1 MCDIKLAVENESK
14 DLVMTVTP
22 VDGQPKANLKKLQSA
37 FKLSEYAT
45 FLLVEGSLELLLEEV
60 TKAKTTDNNEN
71 SENAE
76 PIASSAII
84 ANAVD
89 TTLEISLDTESMS
102 ATLTLKAGYGG
113 KQIKNS
119 DVVEALKEN
128 NVTKGIIKE
137 NLINLVKEGIKLQGG
152 KSISTE
158 IAKGK
163 ISINGKDGYIKYLVR
178 DPVERVMRPKKLD
191 NGNVDMHELGDLIFV
206 KTGRKLAQVI
216 PPTYGT
222 KGFNVIGKVI
232 DAVPGENFS
241 LEESEGSSFL
251 DENNNIIIAS
261 IDGMP
266 KHLDKSVAVNKV
278 LEIENIDVGSGNI
291 RFEGSIYVKGD
302 VCEGMELSASEDIVI
317 GGVVESAT
325 ITAGGDITIAKGI
338 IGRQVS
344 ENDEL
349 ENGTVLQAKGNVSA
363 QFVQYAD
370 IFSESDIKVA
380 QYISHCQIIVEGDLW
395 VGNLTSEK
403 ADGKIFGAFI
413 QSGGSVYAG
422 TFGSPCGAITNLN
435 FNYWED
441 SAKELKISTDE
452 KTHKIIRRLPRIY
465 KLLQKATDLESD
477 NEKQLDRIK
486 KALKQHLGLL
496 GKLNKGWLEK
506 ESKTNEHLEELEIA
520 AYQSILSGV
529 NIEIL
534 SKSCAFK
541 RDYEATRVQWLE
553 NEINV
558 EPIVS

>member
-1 MCDIKLAVENESK
+1 MCDIKLAVENEGK
-14 DLVMTVTP
+14 DLLMTVTP
-22 VDGQPKANLKKLQSA
+22 VEGKPKANLKKLQRA
-37 FKLSEYAT
+37 FKLSEYSAF
-45 FLLVEGSLELLLEEV
+45 FLIEGSMELLLLEV
-60 TKAKTTDNNEN
+60 AKAKTNDNSEN
-71 SENAE
+71 SEDAE
-76 PIASSAII
+76 PIASSAIV

-89 TTLEISLDTESMS
+89 TTLEISLDAESMS
-102 ATLTLKAGYGG
+102 ATLTFKAGYGG
-113 KQIKNS
+113 KQIKNA
-119 DVVEALKEN
+119 DVVNVLKESK
-128 NVTKGIIKE
+128 VTKGIIKE
-137 NLINLVKEGIKLQGG
+137 NLINLVKDGAKLQGG

-163 ISINGKDGYIKYLVR
+163 ISINGKDGYIKFLVG

-232 DAVPGENFS
+232 DAVPGENFF

-251 DENNNIIIAS
+251 DENNNILIAS

-302 VCEGMELSASEDIVI
+302 VCEGMELSASEDIII

-325 ITAGGDITIAKGI
+325 ITSGGDITIALGI
-338 IGRQVS
+338 IGRQIS

-370 IFSESDIKVA
+370 IFSKSDIKVA

-395 VGNLTSEK
+395 VGNLNSEK

-422 TFGSPCGAITNLN
+422 TLGSPCGAITNLN
-435 FNYWED
+435 FNYWAD
-441 SAKELKISTDE
+441 SAEELRLNTAE
-452 KTHKIIRRLPRIY
+452 KTQKIIRRLPRIY
-465 KLLQKATDLESD
+465 KLLQKAIDLDND
-477 NEKQLDRIK
+477 NEQQLERIK
-486 KALKQHLGLL
+486 KALKQHLGWL
-496 GKLNKGWLEK
+496 GILNKGWLEK
-506 ESKTNEHLEELEIA
+506 ETKIKDHLEELEIA
-520 AYQSILSGV
+520 AYQAILSGV
-529 NIEIL
+529 NIEIS
-534 SKSCAFK
+534 SKASAFK
-541 RDYEATRVQWLE
+541 RDFDATKVQWLE

>member
-1 MCDIKLAVENESK
+1 MCDIKLAVENEGK
-14 DLVMTVTP
+14 DLLMTVTP
-22 VDGQPKANLKKLQSA
+22 VEGQPKANLKKLQRA
-37 FKLSEYAT
+37 FKLSEYSA
-45 FLLVEGSLELLLEEV
+45 FLLIEGSMELLLLEV
-60 TKAKTTDNNEN
+60 AKAKTNDNSEN
-71 SENAE
+71 SEDAE
-76 PIASSAII
+76 PIASSAIV

-89 TTLEISLDTESMS
+89 TTLEISLDAESMS
-102 ATLTLKAGYGG
+102 ATLTFKAGYGG

-119 DVVEALKEN
+119 DVVNALKES

-137 NLINLVKEGIKLQGG
+137 NLINIVKDGAKLRGG

-163 ISINGKDGYIKYLVR
+163 ISINGKDGYIKYLVG

-232 DAVPGENFS
+232 DAVPGEIFS

-251 DENNNIIIAS
+251 DENNNILIAS

-302 VCEGMELSASEDIVI
+302 VCEGMELSASEDIII

-325 ITAGGDITIAKGI
+325 ITSGGDITIALGI

-370 IFSESDIKVA
+370 IFSKSDIKVA

-403 ADGKIFGAFI
+403 ADGKIFSAFI

-422 TFGSPCGAITNLN
+422 TIGSPCGAMTKLN
-435 FNYWED
+435 FNYWVD
-441 SAKELKISTDE
+441 SAEELRLSSAE
-452 KTHKIIRRLPRIY
+452 KAQKIIRRLPRIY
-465 KLLQKATDLESD
+465 KLLHKATDLENG
-477 NEKQLDRIK
+477 NEKQLARIK
-486 KALKQHLGLL
+486 KALKQHLGWL
-496 GKLNKGWLEK
+496 GILNKGWLDK
-506 ESKTNEHLEELEIA
+506 ETEIKDHLEELELA
-520 AYQSILSGV
+520 AYQAILSGV
-529 NIEIL
+529 NIEIS
-534 SKSCAFK
+534 SKACNFK
-541 RDYEATRVQWLE
+541 RDHEATKVQWLD

-558 EPIVS
+558 EPIVN

>member
-1 MCDIKLAVENESK
+1 MCDIKLAVENEGN
-14 DLVMTVTP
+14 DLLMTITP
-22 VDGQPKANLKKLQSA
+22 VEGQPKANLKKLQRA
-37 FKLSEYAT
+37 FKLSEYSAF
-45 FLLVEGSLELLLEEV
+45 FLIEGSMELLLLEV
-60 TKAKTTDNNEN
+60 AKAKTNDNSEN
-71 SENAE
+71 SEDAE
-76 PIASSAII
+76 PIASSAIV

-89 TTLEISLDTESMS
+89 TTLEISLDAESMS
-102 ATLTLKAGYGG
+102 ATLTFKAGYGG

-119 DVVEALKEN
+119 DVVNVLKESK
-128 NVTKGIIKE
+128 VTKGIIKE
-137 NLINLVKEGIKLQGG
+137 NLINLVKDGAKLQGG

-163 ISINGKDGYIKYLVR
+163 ISINGKDGYIKYLVG

-251 DENNNIIIAS
+251 DENNNILIAS

-302 VCEGMELSASEDIVI
+302 VCEGMELSASEDIII
-317 GGVVESAT
+317 GGVVESAM
-325 ITAGGDITIAKGI
+325 ISSGGDITIALGI

-370 IFSESDIKVA
+370 IFSKSDIKVA

-395 VGNLTSEK
+395 VGNLNSEK

-422 TFGSPCGAITNLN
+422 TLGSPCGAITNLN
-435 FNYWED
+435 FNYWAD
-441 SAKELKISTDE
+441 SAEELRLNTAG
-452 KTHKIIRRLPRIY
+452 KTQKIIRRLPRIY
-465 KLLQKATDLESD
+465 KLLQKAIDLENN
-477 NEKQLDRIK
+477 NEQQLERIK
-486 KALKQHLGLL
+486 KALKQHLGWL
-496 GKLNKGWLEK
+496 GILNKGWLEK
-506 ESKTNEHLEELEIA
+506 ESRINDHLEELELA
-520 AYQSILSGV
+520 AYQSIMSGV
-529 NIEIL
+529 NIEIS
-534 SKSCAFK
+534 SKASAFK
-541 RDYEATRVQWLE
+541 RDFGATKVQWLE
-553 NEINV
+553 NDINV